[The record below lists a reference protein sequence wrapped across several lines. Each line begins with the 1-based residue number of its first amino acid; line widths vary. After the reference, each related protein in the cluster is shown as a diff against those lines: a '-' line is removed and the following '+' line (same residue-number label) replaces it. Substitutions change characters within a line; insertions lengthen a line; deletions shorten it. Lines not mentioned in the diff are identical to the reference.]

1 MSILATIHS
10 RLETYERERA
20 VRILFAVESGSRA
33 WGFASP
39 DSDYDVRFVYAHPR
53 DWYLSVF
60 DRDEVIES
68 PSDPIYDL
76 GGWDLRKALRLLGG
90 SNAPLAEWLRS
101 PIVYR
106 EAPGCR
112 DEMRQL
118 ANQMAP
124 KTLAMHHLSLL
135 RNFDRDYLGEP
146 EVRLKKLFYAL
157 RSVLAARWVIERD
170 EIPPVEFATLR
181 QLVAD
186 SVWQSQID
194 RLLPLK
200 CAHGESFALPATE
213 LPVAW
218 LRDEAAR
225 LLEQVPQLPGRKPDA
240 AALDACLRRWTC
252 DAKLNEID

>member
-10 RLETYERERA
+10 RLETYERERG

-33 WGFASP
+33 WGFASS

-68 PSDPIYDL
+68 PSDPVYDL

-101 PIVYR
+101 PLVYR

-112 DEMRQL
+112 DEFLRL
-118 ANQMAP
+118 AQKMSP
-124 KTLAMHHLSLL
+124 RTLAMHHLSLL
-135 RNFDRDYLGEP
+135 RNFDRDFLGGP
-146 EVRLKKLFYAL
+146 EVCLKKLFYAL
-157 RSVLAARWVIERD
+157 RSALAARWIAERD
-170 EIPPVEFATLR
+170 EIPPVEFAVLR
-181 QLVAD
+181 QLVPESSWQAD
-186 SVWQSQID
+186 IE

-200 CAHGESFALPATE
+200 CAHGEGFCLPAAELPLDWLRQEAERLLALAPALPA
-213 LPVAW
+213 
-218 LRDEAAR
+218 
-225 LLEQVPQLPGRKPDA
+225 RKPDPQ
-240 AALDACLRRWTC
+240 ALDAALRRWTC
-252 DAKLNEID
+252 EAE